1 MWFRWFPNAFSTKFD
16 ADRPRFRP
24 ADFRSFRWL
33 FRCFSTNGDSC
44 FPHWDPCDFVDFPLV
59 LQRNPSQAAQF
70 PEFSIFADITNAF
83 STKWDASGASPRF
96 CIFDMFSYRNWQKS
110 VCSGPTPG
118 IFHFDDITNAF
129 SSKFRL
135 HRFQTSPN
143 GNRFFGGD
151 NPAAWLCWF
160 RWFPNGFSTK
170 WVKIRSPDLPPPDL
184 AISLIFLM
192 VFHRIDAFIFTAW
205 AMQFRWFSIGFSTK
219 SAPVDLFVRFSHFVD
234 LPTGFHRNYTLL
246 RHVWFCSFRWFTNG
260 FSTKFD
266 AGCGN
271 LDMLFRWF
279 PIGFSTKCV
288 PGGPFPD
295 FAISL
300 IFHWFFN
307 EMPSLA
313 AHALIWRIRTCRQ
326 RDWDEREA
334 GWTSPWLCKDSGN
347 FWLIFRVPP
356 VPTCGR
362 AG

>member
-1 MWFRWFPNAFSTKFD
+1 MWFRWFPNAYSTKFD

-44 FPHWDPCDFVDFPLV
+44 FPHCDPCDFVDFLLV

-234 LPTGFHRNYTLL
+234 LPTVFIEIIHFWDMCGFVHFVDLLTVFQRNSMPVVEIWTCYF
-246 RHVWFCSFRWFTNG
+246 V
-260 FSTKFD
+260 D
-266 AGCGN
+266 
-271 LDMLFRWF
+271 F
-279 PIGFSTKCV
+279 PLV
-288 PGGPFPD
+288 
-295 FAISL
+295 
-300 IFHWFFN
+300 FN
-307 EMPSLA
+307 EMRPRGSISRLCNFVDFPLVFQRNAIPGGSYPDLA
-313 AHALIWRIRTCRQ
+313 DSHMSATGLRRTRSRLDIPLTMQ
-326 RDWDEREA
+326 GILRFLVD
-334 GWTSPWLCKDSGN
+334 
-347 FWLIFRVPP
+347 FRVPP